1 MVGIFLYRPQGENV
15 NPLLFGWRICERY
28 LRGRRTTVVDI
39 ARDYDRAANTYNS
52 TWLEWMEPVQQ
63 ELLNKLAPLTD
74 GKVLDLGCGTG
85 LMQRYLQ
92 RQGFNGTYLGID
104 ASASMLAQFAKEPW
118 VETLHG
124 DVHEWLPSLPGQSYD
139 LITALWSWEYLRR
152 YEVLPQIRRLLRP
165 GGQVLLLAN
174 RYNTIPELQKAFLQ
188 LMAARPK
195 TIGKVFHLAFS
206 MPRSAAQMGGELV
219 KTGFRIKHQAQGE
232 CLRRHASA
240 EAAVVWGYATGALAG
255 TRCVLDLPDLEVQLA
270 AELRAKNGMFLTT
283 HRYAGVVGELPC

>member
-1 MVGIFLYRPQGENV
+1 V

-28 LRGRRTTVVDI
+28 LCGQRTTVVDI
-39 ARDYDRAANTYNS
+39 ARDYDRAAITYNS

-63 ELLNKLAPLTD
+63 ELLCKLTPLTN
-74 GKVLDLGCGTG
+74 GRVLDLGCGTG

-92 RQGFNGTYLGID
+92 RQSFNGEYLGID

-118 VETLHG
+118 IKTHHG
-124 DVHEWLPSLPGQSYD
+124 DVHEWLPSLPDHSFD

-174 RYNTIPELQKAFLQ
+174 RYNTIPELQKAFLR
-188 LMAARPK
+188 LMVAQPK
-195 TIGKVFHLAFS
+195 AIGKVFHLVFK
-206 MPRSAAQMGGELV
+206 MPRSAAQMSGELV
-219 KTGFRIKHQAQGE
+219 KAGFRIKHQSQGE

-255 TRCVLDLPDLEVQLA
+255 TRCVFDLPDLEVQLA
-270 AELRAKNGMFLTT
+270 AVVRAKNGAFGTT
-283 HRYAGVVGELPC
+283 HRYAGVVGEMSC